1 MIRLPSSFTKRFGNG
16 LNNDK
21 GNPLNIKTDSTEN
34 PLAKSSPWGNELYQR
49 FKLLPWWLKYNA
61 GYTRES
67 ELKDNIIQL
76 ASQMSLEKKWTKKII
91 RHAVSEFSKKGLG
104 QDYYGYHNI
113 DHELE
118 ATYFT
123 LLAASSHIKQN
134 NKDIIS
140 FTMEDIKYL
149 FVSALFH
156 DYDPAKQFDK
166 PNEAS
171 VEWFLRNDPEIKKFI
186 DVIGID
192 INIVIAIIYRTAYP
206 FEGEIVKNAMKRI
219 VDLLSIKEQSND
231 KECND
236 AGNSTTTTSKRID
249 HYLYLGWFLSV
260 CERMAGY
267 ALGDFEHANKLAR
280 SNAHAL
286 GWHPSVINE
295 ESVKYFNAIKQ
306 ENEMLQLVLKGI
318 PDKLKENFFNNID
331 SFQKLYEEEKKIRGL
346 TRRREISFICKVES
360 IVNNHNNENRISN
373 LDPDVRNCVLNI
385 YNKLPI
391 PLKRGEQHF
400 LSSLSNPNTIL
411 ITLRIRRGQNIY
423 PNQNDYGGSNEEN
436 GNELKKTIDTADK
449 NNNAYENDAIV
460 GYVKGGPIEKYSLR
474 RGTFDE
480 NYGKKN
486 TVYMEWICIKP
497 GYWGSTGGH
506 LLRMNFLMEAKR
518 RGYAFITGYVHRN
531 VIMKRSSKGEII
543 QIVQKYD
550 PDKLD
555 YYRIDLGRISI
566 KDLAEEE
573 SDEFAMAVYP

>member
-1 MIRLPSSFTKRFGNG
+1 MIRLPASFTKKLGNG
-16 LNNDK
+16 LIK
-21 GNPLNIKTDSTEN
+21 GNHHIADTDTMEN
-34 PLAKSSPWGNELYQR
+34 PLAKPSPWWTELYQR
-49 FKLLPWWLKYNA
+49 VKLLPWWIKYNA

-67 ELKDNIIQL
+67 ELKDKIIHL
-76 ASQMSLEKKWTKKII
+76 ASQMNLEKKWVKKIV

-123 LLAASSHIKQN
+123 LLSADTHIRQN
-134 NKDIIS
+134 NGDKIP

-166 PNEAS
+166 PNEES
-171 VEWFLRNDPEIKKFI
+171 VEWFLRNDPEIMKFI
-186 DVIGID
+186 DTIGID
-192 INIVIAIIYRTAYP
+192 VDIVIAIIYRTAYP
-206 FEGEIVKNAMKRI
+206 FKGEIAKNAMKRI
-219 VDLLSIKEQSND
+219 GDLLSTKDQFKDGRYND
-231 KECND
+231 T
-236 AGNSTTTTSKRID
+236 GNGTDTNSKGME
-249 HYLYLGWFLSV
+249 HYVRLGWFLSV

-267 ALGDFEHANKLAR
+267 ALGDFEYANKLAR

-295 ESVKYFNAIKQ
+295 ESVKYFDSIKQ
-306 ENEMLQLVLKGI
+306 ENEMLQFVLKGT
-318 PDKLKENFFNNID
+318 PDKLKENFFNNIE
-331 SFQKLYEEEKKIRGL
+331 SFQKLYEEEKKIRNL
-346 TRRREISFICKVES
+346 TKTREISFICKVEN
-360 IVNNHNNENRISN
+360 IADDHNNENRMSN
-373 LDPDVRNCVLNI
+373 LDPEVRNCVLNI

-400 LSSLSNPNTIL
+400 LSSLSNPSTIL
-411 ITLRIRRGQNIY
+411 ITLRIKKGQKHHH
-423 PNQNDYGGSNEEN
+423 NQNDYYDDNKGNANERGNTINIAEEN
-436 GNELKKTIDTADK
+436 S
-449 NNNAYENDAIV
+449 NAYENDAIV
-460 GYVKGGPIEKYSLR
+460 GYVKGGPIEKQTLR
-474 RGTFDE
+474 RGTIDE

-486 TVYMEWICIKP
+486 TAYMEWICIKP

-506 LLRMNFLMEAKR
+506 LLRMNFLIEAKK
-518 RGYAFITGYVHRN
+518 RGYSYITGYVHRN
-531 VIMKRSSKGEII
+531 VIMTRRSKGEII

-555 YYRIDLGRISI
+555 YYRIDLSEISVNDI
-566 KDLAEEE
+566 AEEE

>member
-1 MIRLPSSFTKRFGNG
+1 MIRLPLSFTKKLGNG
-16 LNNDK
+16 LNK
-21 GNPLNIKTDSTEN
+21 GNHHIADTDTMEN
-34 PLAKSSPWGNELYQR
+34 PLARPSPWWNELYQR
-49 FKLLPWWLKYNA
+49 VKLLPWWLKYNA

-67 ELKDNIIQL
+67 ELKDKIIHL
-76 ASQMSLEKKWTKKII
+76 GSQMNLEKKWVKKIV

-123 LLAASSHIKQN
+123 LLSANTHIRQN
-134 NKDIIS
+134 NGDKIS

-166 PNEAS
+166 PNEES
-171 VEWFLRNDPEIKKFI
+171 VEWFLRNDPEIMKFI
-186 DVIGID
+186 DNIGID
-192 INIVIAIIYRTAYP
+192 IDVVIAIIYRTAYP
-206 FEGEIVKNAMKRI
+206 FKGDIAKNALKRI
-219 VDLLSIKEQSND
+219 EDLLSIKTQFKDEKYNETGND
-231 KECND
+231 TD
-236 AGNSTTTTSKRID
+236 TSSKGIE
-249 HYLYLGWFLSV
+249 HYIRLGWFLSV

-267 ALGDFEHANKLAR
+267 ALGDFEYANKLAR

-295 ESVKYFNAIKQ
+295 ESVKYFDAIKE
-306 ENEMLQLVLKGI
+306 ENEMLYFVLKGT
-318 PDKLKENFFNNID
+318 PDKLKENFFNNIA
-331 SFQKLYEEEKKIRGL
+331 SFQKLYQEERKIRSL
-346 TRRREISFICKVES
+346 TKTREISFICKVEN
-360 IVNNHNNENRISN
+360 ITNDHNNENRISN
-373 LDPDVRNCVLNI
+373 IDPEVRNCVLNI

-411 ITLRIRRGQNIY
+411 ITLRIKKGRKY
-423 PNQNDYGGSNEEN
+423 HHNQNDYDDNNKGN
-436 GNELKKTIDTADK
+436 GNEEVNTINIAEE
-449 NNNAYENDAIV
+449 NNIAYENDAIV
-460 GYVKGGPIEKYSLR
+460 GYVKGGPIEKQNLR

-486 TVYMEWICIKP
+486 TAYMEWICIKP

-506 LLRMNFLMEAKR
+506 LLRMNFLIEAKK
-518 RGYAFITGYVHRN
+518 RGYSYITGYVHRN
-531 VIMKRSSKGEII
+531 VITKRRSKGEII

-555 YYRIDLGRISI
+555 YYRIDLSEISVNDI
-566 KDLAEEE
+566 AEEE

>member
-1 MIRLPSSFTKRFGNG
+1 
-16 LNNDK
+16 
-21 GNPLNIKTDSTEN
+21 
-34 PLAKSSPWGNELYQR
+34 
-49 FKLLPWWLKYNA
+49 
-61 GYTRES
+61 
-67 ELKDNIIQL
+67 
-76 ASQMSLEKKWTKKII
+76 
-91 RHAVSEFSKKGLG
+91 
-104 QDYYGYHNI
+104 
-113 DHELE
+113 
-118 ATYFT
+118 
-123 LLAASSHIKQN
+123 
-134 NKDIIS
+134 
-140 FTMEDIKYL
+140 MEDIKYL

-186 DVIGID
+186 DIIGID

-206 FEGEIVKNAMKRI
+206 FKGEIAKNAMVRI
-219 VDLLSIKEQSND
+219 EDLLSIKDKLKE
-231 KECND
+231 KECNESGVVTD
-236 AGNSTTTTSKRID
+236 TNSKRIE
-249 HYLYLGWFLSV
+249 HYLHLGWFLSV

-267 ALGDFEHANKLAR
+267 ALDDFEYANKLAR

-295 ESVKYFNAIKQ
+295 ESVKYFEAIKQ
-306 ENEMLQLVLKGI
+306 ENEMFQFVLKGI
-318 PDKLKENFFNNID
+318 QDKLKENFFNNME
-331 SFQKLYEEEKKIRGL
+331 SFQKLYEEEKKIRCL
-346 TRRREISFICKVES
+346 TNRREISFICKVES
-360 IVNNHNNENRISN
+360 IVNDHKNENRIPN
-373 LDPDVRNCVLNI
+373 IDPDVRNCVLNI

-400 LSSLSNPNTIL
+400 LSSLSNPDTIL
-411 ITLRIRRGQNIY
+411 ITLRIKKECKNY
-423 PNQNDYGGSNEEN
+423 LNQNGYDKNNNVSGEVI
-436 GNELKKTIDTADK
+436 KKTMDNTEEK
-449 NNNAYENDAIV
+449 NNAYENDAIV

-497 GYWGSTGGH
+497 GYWGSSGGH
-506 LLRMNFLMEAKR
+506 LLRMNFLMEAKI

-531 VIMKRSSKGEII
+531 VIMNRSSKGEII

-555 YYRIDLGRISI
+555 YYRIDLSRVST
-566 KDLAEEE
+566 KDIVEEE